1 MRRLSLVTVSKGY
14 TLVAVCRLLIA
25 VTSLA
30 AERGLQG
37 SLGSLIVVHW
47 LSCPAA
53 YGIFLDQEWTLCPL
67 HWQADS

>member
-30 AERGLQG
+30 AEHGLQASG
-37 SLGSLIVVHW
+37 LQCRGPQALE
-47 LSCPAA
+47 LNSCGAWA
-53 YGIFLDQEWTLCPL
+53 
-67 HWQADS
+67 